1 MERTNN
7 RPADETAAGL
17 QAQQSG
23 DARLRR
29 IACIAL
35 GANIGDRERML
46 QAALERLN
54 AHPDIE
60 VTGCSSVYETAP
72 VGYADQ
78 GAFLNMAA
86 LVATT
91 LDPVMLLRF
100 MLATELELGRTR
112 VIRNGPRTID
122 LDLLAMAGVAMD
134 TPELQLPHPR
144 MMERAFVLVPLSEV
158 LGEAVRRQSAAPNQG
173 GDDPLRPLRA
183 FAGSVDQALQLLD
196 GKEGIELWKRT
207 VWHGASVHFVS

>member
-7 RPADETAAGL
+7 RPSDEAAPGI
-17 QAQQSG
+17 QAQPSG
-23 DARLRR
+23 DDRMRR
-29 IACIAL
+29 TAYIAL
-35 GANIGDRERML
+35 GANIGDREEML

-54 AHPDIE
+54 AHPDIQ

-72 VGYADQ
+72 VGYTDQ

-86 LVATT
+86 SLYTT
-91 LDPVMLLRF
+91 LEPLALLRF

-112 VIRNGPRTID
+112 DIRNGPRTID
-122 LDLLAMAGVAMD
+122 LDLLAMDGVTMD
-134 TPELQLPHPR
+134 TPELLLPHPR

-158 LGEAVRRQSAAPNQG
+158 LRDAARQTADLDQAEEV
-173 GDDPLRPLRA
+173 DPLRLLHT
-183 FAGSVDQALQLLD
+183 FVESVNQALQELD
-196 GKEGIELWKRT
+196 GEEGIELWKRT